1 MKYAYLIFET
11 IALICAFVQFK
22 AIKNTIYKYF
32 PVYLLLIVL
41 YELGTTKNLFLING
55 SNLWITNITMTMS
68 FVFYVY
74 VLLKLLKS
82 PQYIKRIK
90 IVTWLILAFTVLN
103 AALLQGFWKLDTI
116 SVLLQF
122 ALIIVTV
129 CLFFYELIN
138 SFDFSDSIITL
149 PAFWL
154 NTGLLF
160 FCLSEFLFFTSFAYM
175 AYSKNYDYYILF
187 KVIVNIANAILY
199 SCYSITFI
207 CLGKTR
213 KLYF

>member
-68 FVFYVY
+68 FVFYLY
-74 VLLKLLKS
+74 VLLKLIKA
-82 PQYIKRIK
+82 PQYVRKIK
-90 IVTWLILAFTVLN
+90 IAALLVLIFTVLN
-103 AALLQGFWKLDTI
+103 AMFLQGFWKLDTI
-116 SVLLQF
+116 SILAQF
-122 ALIIVTV
+122 VLIIVTV

-138 SFDFSDSIITL
+138 SFDFSESIITL

-160 FCLSEFLFFTSFAYM
+160 FCLSEFLFFASFAYM
-175 AYSKNYDYYILF
+175 AYARNYDYYIMF

-213 KLYF
+213 KSYF